1 MGRWLQGFRP
11 FHTGSGVNA
20 KSSLHITQIRRGHL
34 DSRSV
39 FELYVRHLDILPAV
53 VSQSGVTTWDSPT
66 VVGGTITLTLESSDR
81 EVLSDLIN
89 SAKEKYLEHGTSRV
103 AVHLTTNH
111 GTWAKAVTKS
121 RRALSTLVL
130 PGGTKEMILAD
141 AQKFLASEKWY
152 TMAGIPHRRGRWN
165 VLQSRRFYSTRLSNS
180 LKAICCMVCLGQGRA
195 QQCILSL
202 ANWASRSIS
211 YHWQTLKSTTTPS
224 GAH

>member
-1 MGRWLQGFRP
+1 MQRVLYTSPR
-11 FHTGSGVNA
+11 SGEG
-20 KSSLHITQIRRGHL
+20 IWIQ
-34 DSRSV
+34 
-39 FELYVRHLDILPAV
+39 V

-121 RRALSTLVL
+121 RRALSTLVF

-141 AQKFLASEKWY
+141 AQEFLASEKWY

-165 VLQSRRFYSTRLSNS
+165 
-180 LKAICCMVCLGQGRA
+180 MVCLGQGRA

-224 GAH
+224 GGS